1 MLTRLGK
8 LLLQVRV
15 ELALPSR
22 QPGVPPS
29 PETRRRPTTATP
41 CQETSVREIRR
52 PNQGEPGFGEGECSH
67 KPTSRERRALRCT
80 TTQDGSVAGVGD
92 IYYTLGAGERCRD
105 GSLCAVSTR
114 RQRTGR
120 ANYTWWTAAPTIDRK
135 NKLAQVQ
142 RASSQIEYRNGGR
155 EDDAGPSTD
164 DRVNQQFVLDLG

>member
-1 MLTRLGK
+1 MHAYANANANAM
-8 LLLQVRV
+8 Q
-15 ELALPSR
+15 
-22 QPGVPPS
+22 
-29 PETRRRPTTATP
+29 
-41 CQETSVREIRR
+41 
-52 PNQGEPGFGEGECSH
+52 
-67 KPTSRERRALRCT
+67 LRTKHLKCY
-80 TTQDGSVAGVGD
+80 